1 MRIVSLL
8 PSATEIVCAI
18 GLGDELVGVTHEC
31 DWPPEVVGKPV
42 MTRTVQPMPGATSRD
57 IHRSVTAAMHG
68 GSSLYALDEAALA
81 AAEPDLILTQELCR
95 VCAVSYREVNEVARA
110 IDADITVV
118 SLEPTSIEGI
128 LNTIATVGAMAE
140 AEDEAMELVGVA
152 ARAARRRSRP
162 WSRPVATRAGRPIR
176 VVGLEWL
183 DPPFA
188 AGHWVPEQIRRA
200 GGWDLLG
207 ADGDRSVETTWD
219 AVAEVDPEMLIL
231 MPCGFHLPETV
242 SEWART
248 PKPSWYREL
257 TAVHRGQVFAVDGS
271 SYFSRPG
278 PAGHRRHRAPRRDP
292 GSGRVRGHRPDRVLD
307 PDHGLGPVPP
317 CRSARPSPACGA
329 APATRRAGPD
339 DLEGWA
345 QLCPDCVGKAGDNG
359 FLRFRLH
366 QAIAERGAASR
377 GATDGRRSAT
387 GRGPSAAAVATRRRL
402 VRPRPRDDRVLRG
415 PRARVRRL
423 VSAPRPVRPR
433 PDPRC
438 RLGRRARRR
447 RPLAGRRCRCS
458 GEIVELAAGTGWW
471 SPLLAAKGVA
481 SLYDAS
487 EAPLARARE
496 RLVAHGLRAH
506 LHVRD
511 AWAAPDRPV
520 DALFTGF
527 WLSHVPADRLDA
539 FLAVARSWLKPGGLY
554 AFIDSLDDPQSGT
567 TDRVRAG
574 GRDPAAPAGGRP
586 RVPGR
591 QGVPRAGRR
600 WRPPSRRP
608 ASTTSRS
615 RRPADSS
622 CSGWAAR
629 ADRRSRG
636 RLDRH
641 GAPLYSGLMSPLQQR
656 TIATVGSGVM
666 AEAMI
671 AGLLRGELVS
681 PGPGRRQPSAGRAA
695 RGAGP
700 RLRHPDRRQ
709 QRRGGRGR
717 RRHPVRDQ
725 APDARSRRARDR
737 PAPAPRAARP
747 ERPGRRHDHGAD
759 RAARARPGRPEHA
772 QHPGPARARG

>member
-140 AEDEAMELVGVA
+140 AEDEAMELVGSLRERLGAIEALVET
-152 ARAARRRSRP
+152 RRDS
-162 WSRPVATRAGRPIR
+162 GRPAVR

-200 GGWDLLG
+200 GGWDLFGSRRRPVGRDDLG
-207 ADGDRSVETTWD
+207 RRGRCRSRDAHPDAVRVPPAGDRRRVGPD
-219 AVAEVDPEMLIL
+219 AE
-231 MPCGFHLPETV
+231 
-242 SEWART
+242 
-248 PKPSWYREL
+248 
-257 TAVHRGQVFAVDGS
+257 AVVVPRAHRRP
-271 SYFSRPG
+271 SRPG
-278 PAGHRRHRAPRRDP
+278 LRRRRIVVLQPARPAGSSTASSSWRRSWTRTRSSIPPPSGPGPRSRP
-292 GSGRVRGHRPDRVLD
+292 RSGPT
-307 PDHGLGPVPP
+307 VPFLATFA
-317 CRSARPSPACGA
+317 CLWCGA
-329 APATRRAGPD
+329 SHTTRGPD

-366 QAIAERGAASR
+366 QAIAERGASKR
-377 GATDGRRSAT
+377 PTTDGPEAAADPAEA
-387 GRGPSAAAVATRRRL
+387 GAPAAVA
-402 VRPRPRDDRVLRG
+402 
-415 PRARVRRL
+415 
-423 VSAPRPVRPR
+423 SAPAAVDSSSDLDREMIEYYAARAPEYDDWYLRR
-433 PDPRC
+433 
-438 RLGRRARRR
+438 GRYSHGPIHDAAWDAE
-447 RPLAGRRCRCS
+447 LDAAGRWLDGLPMT

-471 SPLLAAKGVA
+471 SPLLAAKGVV
-481 SLYDAS
+481 SLYDAN

-527 WLSHVPADRLDA
+527 WLSHVPPDRLDA

-567 TDRVRAG
+567 TDRT
-574 GRDPAAPAGGRP
+574 APADGI
-586 RVPGR
+586 
-591 QGVPRAGRR
+591 QRR
-600 WRPPSRRP
+600 RL
-608 ASTTSRS
+608 
-615 RRPADSS
+615 AD
-622 CSGWAAR
+622 
-629 ADRRSRG
+629 
-636 RLDRH
+636 
-641 GAPLYSGLMSPLQQR
+641 
-656 TIATVGSGVM
+656 
-666 AEAMI
+666 
-671 AGLLRGELVS
+671 
-681 PGPGRRQPSAGRAA
+681 GRAFRVVKA
-695 RGAGP
+695 YHAPDTLAAALVGAGFDEVSITSTGRFF
-700 RLRHPDRRQ
+700 RL
-709 QRRGGRGR
+709 GVG
-717 RRHPVRDQ
+717 
-725 APDARSRRARDR
+725 RAR
-737 PAPAPRAARP
+737 
-747 ERPGRRHDHGAD
+747 
-759 RAARARPGRPEHA
+759 
-772 QHPGPARARG
+772 